1 MLPSLREL
9 SLLYSSRGIA
19 CPLVLVT
26 RVREPLEY
34 YLSFY
39 RWGRW
44 IPPTRQPGA
53 YGATFL
59 EWVERVPNLQSTMM
73 VQSMASYHAEYLPK
87 RYRANYE
94 ANIIVGG
101 RRRWPG
107 GGRGALLDEF
117 AIVGTKLLRCAAQP
131 STSWT
136 WAHRPAPSHP
146 RPGTMERFDET
157 MLMAHDLVGLRLIPY
172 RQNRPGM
179 KNGYRKSINAVC
191 PDMAACRSAVRRVA
205 PRDHMMYDR
214 YGGASRQRFGPL
226 VRSLAVALH
235 YTRRQSPPPSRRG
248 DARLASKTYCRFQ
261 QERRPT
267 GSHWRDLRCPYGATT
282 RRAGGRSRLAV
293 ADGGAGSVA
302 GDDCCDRPYP
312 RARYGCVRRRSL
324 PTNI

>member
-1 MLPSLREL
+1 
-9 SLLYSSRGIA
+9 
-19 CPLVLVT
+19 
-26 RVREPLEY
+26 
-34 YLSFY
+34 
-39 RWGRW
+39 
-44 IPPTRQPGA
+44 
-53 YGATFL
+53 
-59 EWVERVPNLQSTMM
+59 
-73 VQSMASYHAEYLPK
+73 MASYHAEYLPK

-94 ANIIVGG
+94 ANIIVGRTPKVAW
-101 RRRWPG
+101 RRLR
-107 GGRGALLDEF
+107 ALLDEF

-214 YGGASRQRFGPL
+214 YRGRL
-226 VRSLAVALH
+226 ETKIRSLGPQFGRRVALYKAAVAAAQQAW
-235 YTRRQSPPPSRRG
+235 RRAPRVQ
-248 DARLASKTYCRFQ
+248 TYCRFQ

-267 GSHWRDLRCPYGATT
+267 GSHWRDLRCPYGAP
-282 RRAGGRSRLAV
+282 LAEQAAEAASPSPTEAQAASPATIAV
-293 ADGGAGSVA
+293 TGPTHEHDMAACAAAVSLRTFECPWQYLPNSSLTDALG
-302 GDDCCDRPYP
+302 CWRPSSGF
-312 RARYGCVRRRSL
+312 R
-324 PTNI
+324 